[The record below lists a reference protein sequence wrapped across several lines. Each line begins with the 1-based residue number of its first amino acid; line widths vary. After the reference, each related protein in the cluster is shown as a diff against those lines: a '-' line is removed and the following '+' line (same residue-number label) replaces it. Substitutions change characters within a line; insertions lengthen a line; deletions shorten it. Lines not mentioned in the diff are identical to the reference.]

1 MSTTKR
7 PYDAPAIRNS
17 ANLIAST
24 ENRLVNAVEL
34 DFTGRDP
41 FGAVGFGV

>member
-1 MSTTKR
+1 MPISKKH
-7 PYDAPAIRNS
+7 YEAPAIRGS

-24 ENRLVNAVEL
+24 ENRLIRAVES

>member
-1 MSTTKR
+1 MPISKKL
-7 PYDAPAIRNS
+7 YEAPAIRGS

-24 ENRLVNAVEL
+24 ENRLIRAVES

>member
-1 MSTTKR
+1 MSASKK
-7 PYDAPAIRNS
+7 PYEAPAIRNS
-17 ANLIAST
+17 ANLITTT
-24 ENRLVNAVEL
+24 ENGLLRAVES

>member
-1 MSTTKR
+1 MPTSKK
-7 PYDAPAIRNS
+7 PYEAPAIRGS

-24 ENRLVNAVEL
+24 ENRLIKAVES

-41 FGAVGFGV
+41 FGAIGFGV